1 MSLVTL
7 IRISM
12 SRCTMSVRKLLP
24 LLQAAALTVGVA
36 DRVLGDE
43 PQTFAEALDPAAI
56 RSAFQDATSGM
67 HVRSALLDLAFV
79 TAEDR
84 DFFKEFPA
92 WSNLTVSITRW
103 YPPLDRGR
111 GISGHMQKVQ
121 LSLAIANS
129 LTHDEILAWY
139 LAKIYLG
146 RGCYGVESASLAY
159 FGIPPDKLELEQVAL
174 LAALPKAPMLYDPAL
189 RPEKALERRNLLI
202 SMMAKAGLVTDA
214 IAHSAVSKPLVSTGA
229 STRCDG

>member
-1 MSLVTL
+1 MSL
-7 IRISM
+7 
-12 SRCTMSVRKLLP
+12 RKLLP
-24 LLQAAALTVGVA
+24 LLQAAALTFSVA

-43 PQTFAEALDPAAI
+43 PKTFSEALDPAAI
-56 RSAFQDATSGM
+56 RSAFEEATSAM
-67 HVRSALLDLAFV
+67 HSRPELLDRAFV
-79 TAEDR
+79 IAEGR
-84 DFFKEFPA
+84 DFFDEFPA
-92 WSNLTVSITRW
+92 WSNLTVAITGW
-103 YPPLDRGR
+103 YPPMDRER

-159 FGIPPDKLELEQVAL
+159 FGVPPGKLELEQIAL
-174 LAALPKAPMLYDPAL
+174 LAALPKAPLLYDPAL

-214 IAHSAVSKPLVSTGA
+214 IAHGAVSKPLVASGA